1 MIDKQQALD
10 EAIVLLDRERKRSQ
24 SLLYRFDEAAA
35 ARQRL
40 ESDNQEL
47 RRLLH
52 EERNADPAA
61 GLESLGLNGVTD
73 VMEAKERLGQLAA
86 RYGQEKRRNAELIHR
101 LKSLHESHA
110 GAEQLKGRHLE
121 LQEAHA
127 EMSRYL
133 QKCEREAAR
142 VSKCRAT
149 IEMQEGVI
157 SRLEGLL
164 EQAAVDQR
172 RLAEAE
178 ALASRV
184 QDANSVLQS
193 GPDWEELSMLRDEVK
208 DLRLAYREREQDH
221 KDLTDERVALTLR
234 LEKSEANAIASNNE
248 MLEVS
253 RRCAR
258 EIAGLRAKLAE
269 KDAQLMGGFG
279 SVSNMIL
286 HDMPAPPR
294 LSTMEPM
301 PSQYRP
307 ASTPESGGLGDAGA
321 DENDR
326 NDGNVAGNARL
337 GSDAGNFGA
346 KSPQSPLR
354 EGERS
359 RPVSGRG
366 DGDERSDGGR
376 EGERAVAGGTAP
388 DIQSPLDGRARRAGG
403 GGLGRV
409 TRGVPRGL
417 AADHRGDEGREP
429 PGDGRANE
437 VAKARRIGTYAY
449 FFSPAFAF
457 YSYGTVATLI
467 ITSLRTRR

>member
-1 MIDKQQALD
+1 MLSAMATDMIDKQQALD
-10 EAIVLLDRERKRSQ
+10 EAIVLLDRERKRTQ
-24 SLLYRFDEAAA
+24 SLQYRFDEAAA

-52 EERNADPAA
+52 EERNADPAS
-61 GLESLGLNGVTD
+61 GLEQLGLNGVTD

-86 RYGQEKRRNAELIHR
+86 RYAQEKRRNAELIHR
-101 LKSLHESHA
+101 LKSLHEAQA

-133 QKCEREAAR
+133 QKCEKEAAR
-142 VSKCRAT
+142 VGKCRAT

-157 SRLEGLL
+157 SRLESLL

-208 DLRLAYREREQDH
+208 DLRAAYQEREHDH
-221 KDLTDERVALTLR
+221 RDLTNERIALTLR
-234 LEKSEANAIASNNE
+234 VEKSEANAIASNNE

-279 SVSNMIL
+279 SVANMIL
-286 HDMPAPPR
+286 AEMPAPPR

-301 PSQYRP
+301 PSQYQPASRP
-307 ASTPESGGLGDAGA
+307 ASGARDSGLFGKRAEANLRDEPFESPAGAGAGA

-326 NDGNVAGNARL
+326 NDANVASGVSA
-337 GSDAGNFGA
+337 GSSDA
-346 KSPQSPLR
+346 KSL
-354 EGERS
+354 GEVRS
-359 RPVSGRG
+359 RPVSRLG
-366 DGDERSDGGR
+366 DADEAKAGSRPSSTQSRRPSTGARDASAAAGSGGSRSGSVAGSRPTTGGTR
-376 EGERAVAGGTAP
+376 SLSRPATGERP
-388 DIQSPLDGRARRAGG
+388 
-403 GGLGRV
+403 
-409 TRGVPRGL
+409 
-417 AADHRGDEGREP
+417 
-429 PGDGRANE
+429 
-437 VAKARRIGTYAY
+437 K
-449 FFSPAFAF
+449 
-457 YSYGTVATLI
+457 
-467 ITSLRTRR
+467 

>member
-1 MIDKQQALD
+1 MPLICGGTAAGGADRGEEVGKVSLTARAWPRESLLRAREKEVAAGFDGGGGLGVGGEGAWMLSAMATDMIDKQQALD

-133 QKCEREAAR
+133 QKCERE
-142 VSKCRAT
+142 RA
-149 IEMQEGVI
+149 
-157 SRLEGLL
+157 RLEVQSHHRDAGGGHLAPRRVAGTSRGGP
-164 EQAAVDQR
+164 AAAGRGWR
-172 RLAEAE
+172 RSLRACK
-178 ALASRV
+178 
-184 QDANSVLQS
+184 DANSVLQS

-286 HDMPAPPR
+286 HDMPAPPK
-294 LSTMEPM
+294 LGTMEPM

-307 ASTPESGGLGDAGA
+307 ASTPEGGGLGDAGA

-346 KSPQSPLR
+346 KAP
-354 EGERS
+354 
-359 RPVSGRG
+359 
-366 DGDERSDGGR
+366 
-376 EGERAVAGGTAP
+376 RA
-388 DIQSPLDGRARRAGG
+388 SC
-403 GGLGRV
+403 
-409 TRGVPRGL
+409 
-417 AADHRGDEGREP
+417 
-429 PGDGRANE
+429 
-437 VAKARRIGTYAY
+437 AKAE
-449 FFSPAFAF
+449 PAP
-457 YSYGTVATLI
+457 
-467 ITSLRTRR
+467 